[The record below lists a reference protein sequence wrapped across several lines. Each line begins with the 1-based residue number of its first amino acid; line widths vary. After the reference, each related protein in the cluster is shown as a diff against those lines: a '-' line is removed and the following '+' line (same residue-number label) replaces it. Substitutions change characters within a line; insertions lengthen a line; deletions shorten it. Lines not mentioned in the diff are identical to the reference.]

1 MAIFID
7 GPEVK
12 ITRVG
17 DTTVKMEVYQGETY
31 PVLEPKRLFPRS
43 SLTQYV
49 TLMNVQEGGTGD
61 EKETGAKEV
70 AIIRDISRLDPD
82 SRAAIEE
89 CFGNYYMIPQIL
101 EVLDVFEKYGMV
113 SWTCRTDKG
122 VITFKIRN
130 RLSDIKVLYDGR
142 VLIRDSADNR
152 YEIPNVDKLDKKSK
166 RLLANEL

>member
-12 ITRVG
+12 ITKVG
-17 DTTVKMEVYQGETY
+17 DTTVQLEVYQGDTY
-31 PVLEPKRLFPRS
+31 PSLEPKRLFPRS

-49 TLMNVQEGGTGD
+49 TLMEETADGTF
-61 EKETGAKEV
+61 KEV
-70 AIIRDISRLDPD
+70 AIIRNIENLDKD
-82 SRAAIEE
+82 SRKAIED
-89 CFGNYYMIPQIL
+89 CFANYYMIPQIL
-101 EVLDVFEKYGMV
+101 EVLDVVEKYGMV

-130 RLSDIKVLYDGR
+130 RLSDIKLLYDGR

-152 YEIPNVDKLDKKSK
+152 YEIPNVSKLDKKSK
-166 RLLANEL
+166 KLLANEL

>member
-17 DTTVKMEVYQGETY
+17 DTTVKLEVYQGDTY
-31 PVLEPKRLFPRS
+31 PELEPKRLFPRS

-49 TLMNVQEGGTGD
+49 TLMELGD
-61 EKETGAKEV
+61 KDTGAKEV
-70 AIIRDISRLDPD
+70 AIVRNMDNLDPA
-82 SRAAIEE
+82 SRKAIEE
-89 CFGNYYMIPQIL
+89 CFENYYMIPQIL
-101 EVLDVFEKYGMV
+101 EVLDVVEKYGMV

-130 RLSDIKVLYDGR
+130 RLSDIKMLYDGR

-152 YEIPNVDKLDKKSK
+152 YEIPNVEKLDKRSK
-166 RLLANEL
+166 KLLANEL

>member
-17 DTTVKMEVYQGETY
+17 DTTIQLEVYQGETY
-31 PVLEPKRLFPRS
+31 PALEPKRLFPRS

-49 TLMNVQEGGTGD
+49 TLMDLKED
-61 EKETGAKEV
+61 EKDTGAKEV
-70 AIIRDISRLDPD
+70 AIIRNLDRLDPD
-82 SRAAIEE
+82 SRKAIEE
-89 CFGNYYMIPQIL
+89 CFENYYMIPRIL
-101 EVLDVFEKYGMV
+101 EVLDVVEKYGMV

-130 RLSDIKVLYDGR
+130 RLSDIKFLYDGR

-152 YEIPNVDKLDKKSK
+152 YEIPDVNKLDKKSK

>member
-17 DTTVKMEVYQGETY
+17 DTTVQLEVYNGETY
-31 PVLEPKRLFPRS
+31 PSLEPKRLFPRS

-49 TLMNVQEGGTGD
+49 TLMQPGND
-61 EKETGAKEV
+61 KDISPKEI
-70 AIIRDISRLDPD
+70 AIIRNMENLDAD
-82 SRAAIEE
+82 SRKAIEE
-89 CFGNYYMIPQIL
+89 CFENYYMIPQIL
-101 EVLDVFEKYGMV
+101 EVLDVAEKYGAV
-113 SWTCRTDKG
+113 SWTCRTDRG

-130 RLSDIKVLYDGR
+130 RLSDIKLLYDGR

-166 RLLANEL
+166 KLLANEL

>member
-12 ITRVG
+12 ITKVG
-17 DTTVKMEVYQGETY
+17 DTTVQLEVYKGDTY
-31 PVLEPKRLFPRS
+31 PSLEPKRLFPRS

-49 TLMNVQEGGTGD
+49 TLMEETADGT
-61 EKETGAKEV
+61 AKEV
-70 AIIRDISRLDPD
+70 AIIRNIEHLDKESRK
-82 SRAAIEE
+82 AIED
-89 CFGNYYMIPQIL
+89 CFANYYMIPVIL
-101 EVLDVFEKYGMV
+101 EVLDVVEKYGMV

-130 RLSDIKVLYDGR
+130 RLSDIKLLYDGR

-152 YEIPNVDKLDKKSK
+152 YEIPNVSKLDKKSRK
-166 RLLANEL
+166 LLANEL

>member
-17 DTTVKMEVYQGETY
+17 DTTIDLEVYKGDTY
-31 PVLEPKRLFPRS
+31 HSLEPKRLFPRS

-49 TLMNVQEGGTGD
+49 TLMQPGNDKDVS
-61 EKETGAKEV
+61 AKEV
-70 AIIRDISRLDPD
+70 AIIRNMENLDPD
-82 SRAAIEE
+82 SRKAIEE
-89 CFGNYYMIPQIL
+89 CFANYYMIPQIL
-101 EVLDVFEKYGMV
+101 EVLEVFEKYGM
-113 SWTCRTDKG
+113 SCWTCRTDKG
-122 VITFKIRN
+122 VIAFKIRS
-130 RLSDIKVLYDGR
+130 RLSDIKLLYDGR

-152 YEIPNVDKLDKKSK
+152 YEIPDVEKLDKKSK

>member
-17 DTTVKMEVYQGETY
+17 DTTVKMEVYHGDTY
-31 PVLEPKRLFPRS
+31 PELEPKRLFPRS

-49 TLMNVQEGGTGD
+49 TLMQTKDD
-61 EKETGAKEV
+61 EKDTGAKEV
-70 AIIRDISRLDPD
+70 AIIRNIERLDPA

-89 CFGNYYMIPQIL
+89 CFANYYMIPQIL
-101 EVLDVFEKYGMV
+101 EVLDVVEKYGMV

-130 RLSDIKVLYDGR
+130 RLSDIKFLYDGR

-152 YEIPNVDKLDKKSK
+152 YEIPNVDKLDKRSK

>member
-17 DTTVKMEVYQGETY
+17 DTTVKLEVYQGDTY
-31 PVLEPKRLFPRS
+31 PELEPKRLFPRS

-49 TLMNVQEGGTGD
+49 TLMEELEDGTF
-61 EKETGAKEV
+61 KEV
-70 AIIRDISRLDPD
+70 AIIRNIENLDKASRE
-82 SRAAIEE
+82 AIEG
-89 CFGNYYMIPQIL
+89 CFADYYMIPVIL
-101 EVLDVFEKYGMV
+101 EVLDVVEKYGMV

-152 YEIPNVDKLDKKSK
+152 YEIPNVNKLDKRSQK
-166 RLLANEL
+166 LLANEL

>member
-12 ITRVG
+12 ITKVG
-17 DTTVKMEVYQGETY
+17 DTTVKLEVYNGETY
-31 PVLEPKRLFPRS
+31 YSLEPKRLFPRS
-43 SLTQYV
+43 SLTRYV
-49 TLMNVQEGGTGD
+49 ALLE
-61 EKETGAKEV
+61 ETSGRIAKEI
-70 AIIRDISRLDPD
+70 AIIRNIENLDKD
-82 SRAAIEE
+82 SKKAIED
-89 CFGNYYMIPQIL
+89 CFANYYMIPEIL
-101 EVLDVFEKYGMV
+101 EVLDVVEKYGMV

-130 RLSDIKVLYDGR
+130 RLSDIKLLYDGR

-152 YEIPNVDKLDKKSK
+152 YEIPNVNKLDKKSR

>member
-17 DTTVKMEVYQGETY
+17 DTLVKLEVYQGDTY
-31 PVLEPKRLFPRS
+31 PELEPKRLFPRS
-43 SLTQYV
+43 SLTQYI
-49 TLMNVQEGGTGD
+49 TLMEFGDKDTGNKD
-61 EKETGAKEV
+61 TGAKEV
-70 AIIRDISRLDPD
+70 AIIRNIENLDPA
-82 SRAAIEE
+82 SRKAIEE
-89 CFGNYYMIPQIL
+89 CFENYYMIPQIL
-101 EVLDVFEKYGMV
+101 EVLDVSEKYGMV

-130 RLSDIKVLYDGR
+130 RLSDIKMLYDGR

-152 YEIPNVDKLDKKSK
+152 YEIPNVEKLDKKSQK
-166 RLLANEL
+166 LLANEL

>member
-17 DTTVKMEVYQGETY
+17 DTTVQLEVYHGDTY
-31 PVLEPKRLFPRS
+31 PSLEPKRLFPRS

-49 TLMNVQEGGTGD
+49 TLMKEMDDGTF
-61 EKETGAKEV
+61 KEV
-70 AIIRDISRLDPD
+70 AIIRNLENLDKASRE
-82 SRAAIEE
+82 AIES
-89 CFGNYYMIPQIL
+89 CFADYYMIPVIL
-101 EVLDVFEKYGMV
+101 EVLDVVEKYGMV

-130 RLSDIKVLYDGR
+130 RLSDIKLLYDGR

-152 YEIPNVDKLDKKSK
+152 YEIPDVSKLDKRSQK
-166 RLLANEL
+166 LLANEL

>member
-17 DTTVKMEVYQGETY
+17 DTTVKLEVYQGETY
-31 PVLEPKRLFPRS
+31 PELEPKRLFPRS

-49 TLMNVQEGGTGD
+49 TLMELGD
-61 EKETGAKEV
+61 KDTGAKEV
-70 AIIRDISRLDPD
+70 AIVRNMDNLDPA
-82 SRAAIEE
+82 SRKAIEE
-89 CFGNYYMIPQIL
+89 CFENYYMIPQIL
-101 EVLDVFEKYGMV
+101 EVLDVVEKYGMV

-130 RLSDIKVLYDGR
+130 RLSDIKMLYDGR

-152 YEIPNVDKLDKKSK
+152 YEIPNVEKLDKRSK
-166 RLLANEL
+166 KLLANEL